1 MLGLVI
7 NICNSIPHKHVI
19 SMDPFK
25 WQYSCPER
33 HLSLS
38 HLHKTTCSS
47 HQTHWS
53 SGLELAWHN
62 CWSRICCSWFEG
74 PPTPNSYLFSSASS
88 ALHLTRVTT
97 LAHSSYIHSPS
108 SFLIFWLPIPL
119 PCYLHLVSQHP
130 SLLTRICTL
139 MRRNCEP
146 QLIKLEVQVV
156 IQTVDHYNYS

>member
-1 MLGLVI
+1 MAVLLPWASPVSFTPAQNHMFKSSNPLVLQ
-7 NICNSIPHKHVI
+7 PGI
-19 SMDPFK
+19 SMTQLLVTYLLQLVWGPANTQLISLLLCILCSPFD
-25 WQYSCPER
+25 SC
-33 HLSLS
+33 
-38 HLHKTTCSS
+38 LH
-47 HQTHWS
+47 
-53 SGLELAWHN
+53 A
-62 CWSRICCSWFEG
+62 
-74 PPTPNSYLFSSASS
+74 
-88 ALHLTRVTT
+88 TT

-108 SFLIFWLPIPL
+108 SFLIFWLPIHF